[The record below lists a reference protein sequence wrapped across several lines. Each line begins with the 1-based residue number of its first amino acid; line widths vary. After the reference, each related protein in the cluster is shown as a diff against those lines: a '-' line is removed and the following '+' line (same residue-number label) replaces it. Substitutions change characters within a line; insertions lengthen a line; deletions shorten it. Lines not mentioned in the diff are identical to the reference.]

1 MNLDEE
7 VSIPKY
13 ELIMVLKENE
23 ALRKKNSFHQNII
36 EKMNQKMGMVTDIT
50 SLENVKLL
58 IGKSEKQHEAGLK
71 QIERLRKEGGDLRKI
86 LSKNDLSVNYKSS
99 KIIETLN
106 NQLGDAF
113 KEIVDL
119 KKTISKFTAQN
130 IDQWAKL
137 GKEIISLQI
146 KLDRQQI
153 SSVKKEREL
162 SFSRTIGM
170 SQTIEI

>member
-1 MNLDEE
+1 M
-7 VSIPKY
+7 
-13 ELIMVLKENE
+13 
-23 ALRKKNSFHQNII
+23 
-36 EKMNQKMGMVTDIT
+36 
-50 SLENVKLL
+50 L

-86 LSKNDLSVNYKSS
+86 LAKNDLSVNYKSE

-113 KEIVDL
+113 KEIVEL
-119 KKTISKFTAQN
+119 KKTISRFTGQN
-130 IDQWAKL
+130 IDQCAKL

-153 SSVKKEREL
+153 NSVKKEREL
-162 SFSRTIGM
+162 SFSRTIGKFL
-170 SQTIEI
+170 TD